1 MKTILLVDDETLMLD
16 LFSLYL
22 SPYGYK
28 CLKSKSGMEALQLLS
43 IEKADL
49 VILDVMM
56 PEMDGWTTCKKIREV
71 SDVPIIMLTARSE
84 TVDVIKGLKY
94 VADDYVTKPFHEP
107 ELLARIEALLR
118 RTSASKD
125 QKLFFKGLEWDEVS
139 VELKY

>member
-16 LFSLYL
+16 LLSLYL

-71 SDVPIIMLTARSE
+71 
-84 TVDVIKGLKY
+84 
-94 VADDYVTKPFHEP
+94 
-107 ELLARIEALLR
+107 
-118 RTSASKD
+118 
-125 QKLFFKGLEWDEVS
+125 
-139 VELKY
+139 